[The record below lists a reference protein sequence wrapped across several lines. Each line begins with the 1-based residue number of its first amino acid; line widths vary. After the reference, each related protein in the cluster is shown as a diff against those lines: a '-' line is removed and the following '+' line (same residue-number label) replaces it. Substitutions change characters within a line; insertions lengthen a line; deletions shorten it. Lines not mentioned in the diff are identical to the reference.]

1 MEKSMYESLLS
12 IKSKAEDMEKQ
23 LNSPEVAGD
32 IKLYTR
38 ITREFNSIKN
48 VYLAFKKY
56 LNLELVIKDSK
67 EMLGSET
74 DSDMIEF
81 AKSEIKSSESQL
93 PELIE
98 ELKILLL
105 PQDPNDDKNVIVEI
119 RGAAGGDEA
128 NIFAGDL
135 FRMYTKWAD
144 SNNMKWNV
152 IDSQVADAGG
162 FSQITF
168 EIQGEK
174 AYSKLKFESGVHR
187 VQRIPTTETQ
197 GRVHT
202 STVTVMVMPEAD
214 ETVPIEIKPSDIKI
228 DTYRSSGA
236 GGQSVNT
243 TDSAVRI
250 HHLESKIVVSCQDGR
265 SQIENKEQAMQVLK
279 TKLFDL
285 QIKKKQEEE
294 GVFRKLAGSGARAE
308 KIRTYNYPQNRV
320 TDHRVGFNSSSL
332 NKIIEGEINPV
343 IESLLAEEQNE
354 KIQEAGL

>member
-1 MEKSMYESLLS
+1 MYESLLS
-12 IKSKAEDMEKQ
+12 IKTKAKELLAQ
-23 LNSPEVAGD
+23 LDTPEVAGD
-32 IKLYTR
+32 IKKYTKV
-38 ITREFNSIKN
+38 TREFKSIEDVYNAFNS
-48 VYLAFKKY
+48 F
-56 LNLELVIKDSK
+56 LELESIIKDSK
-67 EMLGSET
+67 EMLGME
-74 DSDMIEF
+74 SDPEMIEF
-81 AKSEIKSSESQL
+81 AKIEIKQAEAKIPKL
-93 PELIE
+93 TE

-105 PQDPNDDKNVIVEI
+105 PKDENDDKNVIVEI

-135 FRMYTKWAD
+135 FRMYSKWAD
-144 SNNMKWNV
+144 TNFMKWNV
-152 IDSQVADAGG
+152 LDSNTADAGG

-168 EIQGEK
+168 QVNGEK
-174 AYSKLKFESGVHR
+174 AYSKLKYESGVHR

-214 ETVPIEIKPSDIKI
+214 ASVPIEIKTSDIKI

-250 HHLESKIVVSCQDGR
+250 THLETNIVVTCQDGR
-265 SQIENKEQAMQVLK
+265 SQIENKELAMQVLK
-279 TKLFDL
+279 TKLFDK
-285 QIKKKQEEE
+285 QVKEKQEAE
-294 GVFRKLAGSGARAE
+294 GQFRKLAGSGARSE

-332 NKIIEGEINPV
+332 NKIIEGDLNPV
-343 IESLLAEEQNE
+343 IEALLAEEQAE
-354 KIQEAGL
+354 KIKEAGI

>member
-1 MEKSMYESLLS
+1 MYDSLVS
-12 IKSKAEDMEKQ
+12 INNKSKELQDQ
-23 LNSPEVAGD
+23 LNTPEVAGD
-32 IKLYTR
+32 IKTYTR
-38 ITREFNSIKN
+38 ITRELNSIKN
-48 VYLAFKKY
+48 VVRVFNVYLS
-56 LNLELVIKDSK
+56 LESTIKDSK
-67 EMLGSET
+67 YILGNES
-74 DSDMIEF
+74 DPDMIEF
-81 AKSEIKSSESQL
+81 AKTEIKESEEKI
-93 PELIE
+93 PALIE

-105 PQDPNDDKNVIVEI
+105 PKDENDDKNVIVEI

-128 NIFAGDL
+128 NIFAGNL

-144 SNNMKWNV
+144 SNSMKWNV

-168 EIQGEK
+168 EVKGEN

-202 STVTVMVMPEAD
+202 STVTVTVMPEAD
-214 ETVPIEIKPSDIKI
+214 ESVPIEIKSTDIKI

-250 HHLESKIVVSCQDGR
+250 HHLKTGIVVSCQDGR
-265 SQIENKEQAMQVLK
+265 SQIENKEQALQVLK

-285 QIKKKQEEE
+285 QVKEKQEKE
-294 GVFRKLAGSGARAE
+294 GVFRKLAGSGARSE

-332 NKIIEGEINPV
+332 NKIIEGELNPV
-343 IESLLAEEQNE
+343 IEALLAEEQNE

>member
-1 MEKSMYESLLS
+1 MYESLLS
-12 IKSKAEDMEKQ
+12 IKTKAEELIAQ
-23 LNSPEVAGD
+23 LNTPEVAGD
-32 IKLYTR
+32 IKKYTKV
-38 ITREFNSIKN
+38 TKEFKSIEDVYNAFN
-48 VYLAFKKY
+48 VF
-56 LNLELVIKDSK
+56 LELESTVKDSK
-67 EMLGSET
+67 EMLGIET
-74 DSDMIEF
+74 DPEMIEF
-81 AKSEIKSSESQL
+81 AKAEIKEAESKMPTL
-93 PELIE
+93 AD

-105 PQDPNDDKNVIVEI
+105 PKDENDDKNVIVEI

-135 FRMYTKWAD
+135 FRMYSKWAD
-144 SNNMKWNV
+144 ANSMKWKV
-152 IDSQVADAGG
+152 LDSNAADAGG

-168 EIQGEK
+168 QVNGEK
-174 AYSKLKFESGVHR
+174 AYSKLKYESGVHR

-214 ETVPIEIKPSDIKI
+214 ASVPIEIKAADIKV

-250 HHLESKIVVSCQDGR
+250 THLETNIVVTCQDGR
-265 SQIENKEQAMQVLK
+265 SQIENKEMALQVLK
-279 TKLFDL
+279 TKLFDK
-285 QIKKKQEEE
+285 QVKEKQEAE
-294 GVFRKLAGSGARAE
+294 GQFRKLAGSGARSE

-332 NKIIEGEINPV
+332 NKIIEGDLNPV
-343 IESLLAEEQNE
+343 IDALLAEEQAE
-354 KIQEAGL
+354 KIKEAGI

>member
-1 MEKSMYESLLS
+1 MYESLTS
-12 IKSKAEDMEKQ
+12 IKNKAEELQVQ
-23 LNSPEVAGD
+23 LSTQEVAGD
-32 IKLYTR
+32 IKTYTR
-38 ITREFNSIKN
+38 ITREYNSIKDVVESFN
-48 VYLAFKKY
+48 AY
-56 LNLELVIKDSK
+56 LELESTVKDSK
-67 EMLGSET
+67 EMLGLESDQEMLEFLKET
-74 DSDMIEF
+74 
-81 AKSEIKSSESQL
+81 IKSSEDKMPIL
-93 PELIE
+93 E
-98 ELKILLL
+98 EKLKILLL
-105 PQDPNDDKNVIVEI
+105 PKDENDDKNVIIEI

-135 FRMYTKWAD
+135 FRMYSKWGD
-144 SNNMKWNV
+144 SNGMKWKV
-152 IDSQVADAGG
+152 LDSQPADAGG

-168 EIQGEK
+168 EVNGEK

-214 ETVPIEIKPSDIKI
+214 ESVPIEIKASDIKV

-250 HHLESKIVVSCQDGR
+250 HHLETGIVVSCQDGR

-285 QIKKKQEEE
+285 QVKEKQEAE
-294 GVFRKLAGSGARAE
+294 GVFRKLAGSGSRSE

-332 NKIIEGEINPV
+332 NKIIEGDVNPI
-343 IESLLAEEQNE
+343 IEALLAEEQNE
-354 KIQEAGL
+354 KIQEAGI